1 MINTNR
7 IGTLIWDTPIDATS
21 DPEMITLIQNRLVEW
36 GWLAKDTFLPGQM
49 DDATCMAVW
58 NLQNYIN
65 LTAETPVELINADT
79 RTIGLDTLP
88 YLTTLMIDEYTINPT
103 PVTNG

>member
-1 MINTNR
+1 
-7 IGTLIWDTPIDATS
+7 
-21 DPEMITLIQNRLVEW
+21 
-36 GWLAKDTFLPGQM
+36 
-49 DDATCMAVW
+49 MAVG

>member
-7 IGTLIWDTPIDATS
+7 IGALIWDTPIDASS
-21 DPEMITLIQNRLVEW
+21 DPEMIMLIQNRLVEW
-36 GWLAKDTFLPGQM
+36 GWMAKDTFLPGQM

-88 YLTTLMIDEYTINPT
+88 YLTTLMIDEYTINPM
-103 PVTNG
+103 PVANG